1 MGIELGVYAS
11 WRKMI
16 NEELFC
22 SGHHGSCKLVNELNE
37 KQKWMFTETS
47 KYGESVSNFKI

>member
-1 MGIELGVYAS
+1 MGIELGVFAY

-22 SGHHGSCKLVNELNE
+22 SSHQGSCKL
-37 KQKWMFTETS
+37 KWMFTETS
-47 KYGESVSNFKI
+47 KYGESVSIILKYEK